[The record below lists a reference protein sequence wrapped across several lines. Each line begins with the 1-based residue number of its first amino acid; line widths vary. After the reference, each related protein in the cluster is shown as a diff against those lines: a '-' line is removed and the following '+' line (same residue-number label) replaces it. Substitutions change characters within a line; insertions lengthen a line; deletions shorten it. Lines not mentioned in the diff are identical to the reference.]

1 MQRIKTFFGAATVAI
16 ALCSQAAAV
25 TWPAYTYGVSESL
38 ANVQGMKRLLQDIE
52 TQTKGE
58 LTFRFRIAGQL
69 PIRATDITQAV
80 GNGTVRFADDG
91 FHLGAVRIA
100 GIMRLPL
107 LLRSI
112 EDFDKAYAVMQPY
125 IEREFAQHGVV
136 VLGHFTFPHQV
147 IFSRKKLTS
156 LADIKGQKLR
166 VTSPEQ
172 AAFISR
178 VGGIPITMGGA
189 EVPSA
194 LSAGAIDGALSAS
207 AGGGKVWG
215 DVLRNNLRLPVNY
228 FDAFYI
234 VNKRAFDALSP
245 DIQQIL
251 CDAVAK
257 HAPQTQ
263 AAIAADEIAVT
274 KMLRET
280 GMTITDTTPAL
291 EEAATMLT
299 ARMESTCNTKTTV
312 HTTNS
317 ATPTAGYCC
326 RMGA

>member
-1 MQRIKTFFGAATVAI
+1 MHRIKTLFLTAACAV
-16 ALCSQAAAV
+16 ALCTQAAAAV
-25 TWPAYTYGVSESL
+25 TWSAYTYGVSESL

-52 TQTKGE
+52 EQTKGE
-58 LTFRFRIAGQL
+58 LNFRFRIAGQL

-91 FHLGAVRIA
+91 FHLGTVRIA

-112 EDFDKAYAVMQPY
+112 QDFDTAYAVMRPY
-125 IEREFAQHGVV
+125 IEREFEKQGVV

-147 IFSRKKLTS
+147 IFSRKKLES
-156 LADIKGQKLR
+156 LADIRGQKLR

-172 AAFISR
+172 AAFIAR
-178 VGGIPITMGGA
+178 AGGIPITMGGA

-215 DVLRNNLRLPVNY
+215 DVLRHNLRLPVNY

-245 DIQQIL
+245 ELQQVL
-251 CDAVAK
+251 RDTVAR

-274 KMLRET
+274 RMLRDG
-280 GMTITDTTPAL
+280 GMAITDSTPAL
-291 EEAATMLT
+291 EDAATALIADYWESW
-299 ARMESTCNTKTTV
+299 AREQGPDAVKALAQV
-312 HTTNS
+312 RR
-317 ATPTAGYCC
+317 ALG
-326 RMGA
+326 R